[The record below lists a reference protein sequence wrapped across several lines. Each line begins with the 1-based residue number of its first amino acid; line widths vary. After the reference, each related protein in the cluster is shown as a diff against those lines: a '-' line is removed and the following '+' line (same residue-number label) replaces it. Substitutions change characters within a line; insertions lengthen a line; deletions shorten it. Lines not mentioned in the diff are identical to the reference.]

1 MSLIQ
6 MGNDWICADTD
17 LSMIIK
23 SIDFKKS
30 DEYEEE
36 EEEVSVCVR
45 DQRLSRWRSKDS
57 CETVRHLVGMQT
69 AVTQK

>member
-23 SIDFKKS
+23 SIDSKSQMSTKKM
-30 DEYEEE
+30 
-36 EEEVSVCVR
+36 
-45 DQRLSRWRSKDS
+45 SRSASETKDS
-57 CETVRHLVGMQT
+57 PGDEVKIVVKQ
-69 AVTQK
+69 